1 MTGPGIHSEHGAS
14 SAYRWTNCPG
24 SVALSRG
31 IPRSDTDY
39 SREGTAA
46 HALAELAHRRLKHP
60 DFWLGE
66 IVEGVEVTEDMADA
80 VRIYLDYLQDLITL
94 DDEVHV
100 EHRVSLERLN
110 PPVPMYGTCDML
122 VYRRTEKKLWV
133 IDYKHGKGVPVDV
146 TGNKQLRYYALGAL
160 LSLDASQPVDEVEA
174 VIVQPRAPHKD
185 GPIRS
190 ETFAPGD
197 LLDFASDLL
206 EAVHLSMQPD
216 APLRAGDHCK
226 FCPAS
231 ARCPARRDHSME
243 IAKSEFDAPAMPD
256 PRLLAPTEVGELLSK
271 VDMVEDWIR
280 ALRAHALGEM
290 EAGRAVP
297 GWKLVAKR
305 PMRRWAVPEADIV
318 ARLGDVK
325 DALYEEPK
333 LRSPAQIEK
342 LVGKKRF
349 PADLVASVSSG
360 VTLAPEH
367 DKRPAAA
374 VSAAT
379 EFEAIGVSDDL

>member
-1 MTGPGIHSEHGAS
+1 
-14 SAYRWTNCPG
+14 
-24 SVALSRG
+24 
-31 IPRSDTDY
+31 
-39 SREGTAA
+39 
-46 HALAELAHRRLKHP
+46 
-60 DFWLGE
+60 
-66 IVEGVEVTEDMADA
+66 
-80 VRIYLDYLQDLITL
+80 
-94 DDEVHV
+94 
-100 EHRVSLERLN
+100 
-110 PPVPMYGTCDML
+110 
-122 VYRRTEKKLWV
+122 
-133 IDYKHGKGVPVDV
+133 
-146 TGNKQLRYYALGAL
+146 
-160 LSLDASQPVDEVEA
+160 
-174 VIVQPRAPHKD
+174 
-185 GPIRS
+185 
-190 ETFAPGD
+190 
-197 LLDFASDLL
+197 
-206 EAVHLSMQPD
+206 
-216 APLRAGDHCK
+216 
-226 FCPAS
+226 
-231 ARCPARRDHSME
+231 ME
-243 IAKSEFDAPAMPD
+243 IAKSEFDAPGMLD
-256 PRLLAPTEVGELLSK
+256 SRLLAPTEVGELLSK

-280 ALRAHALGEM
+280 SLRAHALAEM

-379 EFEAIGVSDDL
+379 EFEAIASDDL